1 MRMEDPMSVEHN
13 IATVRRY
20 YQECA
25 NDGDPDKTHALVVVN
40 DLLSTDFAMAYNAQ
54 RDGAAGRGR
63 DTHQAFLTGHAQAF
77 PGEHWTIEAIVADD
91 QLVACRWRVQ
101 ATHAETGNPVDL
113 RGADFFTI
121 RHGQLAELRRF
132 LDFATLREQ
141 MQPTSAQQAAST

>member
-1 MRMEDPMSVEHN
+1 MSVEHN
-13 IATVRRY
+13 IAIVRRY
-20 YQECA
+20 YEECA
-25 NDGDPDKTHALVVVN
+25 NDSDPHKTHALAVVN
-40 DLLSTDFAMAYNAQ
+40 DLLSTDFAMAYNDQ
-54 RDGAAGRGR
+54 PDGAAGRGR

>member
-1 MRMEDPMSVEHN
+1 MSVEQN

-40 DLLSTDFAMAYNAQ
+40 EILSTDFAMAYNDQ
-54 RDGAAGRGR
+54 RDGEAGRGK
-63 DTHQAFLTGHAQAF
+63 DAHKEFLIGHARAF
-77 PGEHWTIEAIVADD
+77 PGEHWIIEAILADE
-91 QLVACRWRVQ
+91 QLVACRWHVQ

-121 RHGQLAELRRF
+121 RQGQLADLRRF
-132 LDFATLREQ
+132 LDFATLQAQ
-141 MQPTSAQQAAST
+141 MQPTSAPHDART